1 MKTNL
6 AGDSLSMKRMR
17 IGHVYEIGIGEER
30 VVNYAGQSVIIKR
43 IEGNEWF
50 AYGKLCP
57 HMGADLS
64 GAQHMDGLIRC
75 PGHGLLFDTKSGEC
89 LSKECKPL
97 SIFSVTIDRSEVF
110 LSLKPS
116 EPDIVTTFVLA
127 RYGTDGRIG
136 LFEIK
141 DLPTPGYGKTI
152 AVRTPRGVERA
163 EVLPNKT
170 FGAAPKT
177 TGVASLS
184 IQKYLIA
191 SSDARLNHSQ
201 ISQYIE
207 TEIRK
212 FDSDLIVLEVETLLC
227 GNLVIHLLG
236 EGKRELG
243 ALATR
248 ATAEFGR
255 EVTFQIAET

>member
-1 MKTNL
+1 M
-6 AGDSLSMKRMR
+6 
-17 IGHVYEIGIGEER
+17 
-30 VVNYAGQSVIIKR
+30 
-43 IEGNEWF
+43 
-50 AYGKLCP
+50 
-57 HMGADLS
+57 
-64 GAQHMDGLIRC
+64 
-75 PGHGLLFDTKSGEC
+75 
-89 LSKECKPL
+89 
-97 SIFSVTIDRSEVF
+97 
-110 LSLKPS
+110 
-116 EPDIVTTFVLA
+116 
-127 RYGTDGRIG
+127 
-136 LFEIK
+136 
-141 DLPTPGYGKTI
+141 
-152 AVRTPRGVERA
+152 
-163 EVLPNKT
+163 LPNKT
-170 FGAAPKT
+170 FCDAPKA

-184 IQKYLIA
+184 IQKYLITA
-191 SSDARLNHSQ
+191 SDARILNHSQ